1 MASIRL
7 FLTLTLIAII
17 VLVTFLSSLRG
28 YQESMVEAER
38 LFDLQLLEHV
48 KLLSLTRPTG
58 KPMALDAVVDD
69 NLMLP
74 QQIDLGAEM
83 LIAHQV
89 FADDGSLLN
98 RSVMAPVSAMGPFEI
113 GFRDV
118 NFNGYRWRLLVI
130 RDPDLRR
137 WLMAAQRYD
146 VRYELAESVI
156 LQSVTPTLLSIPV
169 AAILIWFIVGYGL
182 RPISLLAK
190 EVRSRE
196 ASDLSHVQ
204 MDGVPREL
212 TPLTRSTNDLLRR
225 LQSSFNREKRFAA
238 DAAHELRTPIST
250 LKVQIHNLLSELD
263 QPSVTAEE
271 LRQGVDAMGHLVEQ
285 ILVLNRTAPD
295 QYMVQFVPLDLYE
308 LARDVIS
315 AEFEQI
321 LQREQ
326 VFELDG
332 GSAIV
337 NGDATALRSLVQNL
351 LSNASKYTPVG
362 GAIRM
367 RVDAV
372 DGAVQLR
379 VEDSGPGIPLEYH
392 DRVFDRFYRL
402 DGDRHASGASG
413 SGLGLAIVRH
423 IVEMHGASITLSTSG
438 SLGGLCVT
446 ITFRAFAKG
455 ARDRD
460 MREKI
465 KDNFKENRKEDRV
478 ATS

>member
-28 YQESMVEAER
+28 YQESMIEAER

-48 KLLSLTRPTG
+48 KLLSLI
-58 KPMALDAVVDD
+58 KPAGDSVGLSATNDE
-69 NLMLP
+69 LLLP
-74 QQIDLGAEM
+74 QQSDLDLSAEM

-89 FADDGSLLN
+89 FADDGELLS
-98 RSVMAPVSAMGPFEI
+98 RSVIAPLSAMGPFEV
-113 GFRDV
+113 GYRDV

-130 RDPDLRR
+130 RDPDSQR

-156 LQSVTPTLLSIPV
+156 LQSVTPTVLGIPI

-182 RPISLLAK
+182 RPISQLAR

-196 ASDLSHVQ
+196 ASDLSPVQ
-204 MDGVPREL
+204 LDGVPREL
-212 TPLTRSTNDLLRR
+212 TPLTQSTNDLLRR
-225 LQSSFNREKRFAA
+225 LQSSFSREKRFAA

-250 LKVQIHNLLSELD
+250 LKVQIHNLLAELER
-263 QPSVTAEE
+263 PSATAEE

-308 LARDVIS
+308 LVREVIS
-315 AEFEQI
+315 AEFEQV

-326 VFELDG
+326 VFELEG

-337 NGDATALRSLVQNL
+337 SGDATAMRSLVQNL
-351 LSNASKYTPVG
+351 LANASKYTPVG
-362 GAIRM
+362 GSIHM
-367 RVDAV
+367 RVSALD
-372 DGAVQLR
+372 DKVQLR
-379 VEDSGPGIPLEYH
+379 VEDSGPGIPQEFH

-402 DGDRHASGASG
+402 DGDRHASGVSG
-413 SGLGLAIVRH
+413 SGLGLAIVKH
-423 IVEMHGASITLSTSG
+423 IVEMHGASISLSS
-438 SLGGLCVT
+438 SEKLGGLCVT
-446 ITFRAFAKG
+446 IEFK
-455 ARDRD
+455 
-460 MREKI
+460 RE
-465 KDNFKENRKEDRV
+465 RV
-478 ATS
+478 AK

>member
-7 FLTLTLIAII
+7 FLTLTLISII

-28 YQESMVEAER
+28 YQESMIEAER

-48 KLLSLTRPTG
+48 KLLSLA
-58 KPMALDAVVDD
+58 KPAVTATSANEVFEE
-69 NLMLP
+69 LMLP
-74 QQIDLGAEM
+74 DQGDLNLSAEM
-83 LIAHQV
+83 VIAYQI
-89 FADDGSLLN
+89 FSENGRLLS
-98 RSVMAPVSAMGPFEI
+98 RSVIAPFTAMGPFEV
-113 GFRDV
+113 GYRDV

-130 RDPDLRR
+130 RDLEEQQ

-156 LQSVTPTLLSIPV
+156 LQSVTPTVLSIPI

-196 ASDLSHVQ
+196 ASDLSRVQ
-204 MDGVPREL
+204 LDGVPREL
-212 TPLTRSTNDLLRR
+212 TPLTQSTNDLLRR
-225 LQSSFNREKRFAA
+225 LQSSFSREKRFAA

-250 LKVQIHNLLSELD
+250 LKVQVHNLLAELD
-263 QPSVTAEE
+263 RPSATAEE

-295 QYMVQFVPLDLYE
+295 QYMVQFLPVDLYE
-308 LARDVIS
+308 LVKDVVS
-315 AEFEQI
+315 AEFEQV

-332 GSAIV
+332 STAV
-337 NGDATALRSLVQNL
+337 VSGDATALRSLVQNL

-367 RVDAV
+367 NVREVDQQ
-372 DGAVQLR
+372 VQLV
-379 VEDSGPGIPLEYH
+379 VEDSGPGIPQSHHE
-392 DRVFDRFYRL
+392 RVFDRFYRL
-402 DGDRHASGASG
+402 DGDRNASGVSG
-413 SGLGLAIVRH
+413 SGLGLAIVKH
-423 IVEMHGASITLSTSG
+423 IVEMHGGDITLSASEA
-438 SLGGLCVT
+438 LGGLCVT
-446 ITFRAFAKG
+446 IMFNASANDSASQHNNKVI
-455 ARDRD
+455 A
-460 MREKI
+460 
-465 KDNFKENRKEDRV
+465 
-478 ATS
+478 